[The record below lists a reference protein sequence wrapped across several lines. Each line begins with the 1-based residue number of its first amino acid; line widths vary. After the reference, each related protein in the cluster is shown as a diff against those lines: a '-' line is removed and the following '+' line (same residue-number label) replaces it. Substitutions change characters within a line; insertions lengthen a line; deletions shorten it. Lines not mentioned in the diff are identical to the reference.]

1 MSPTGHRAHGD
12 PTGVTPKCCRGSRV
26 NLALPERRCA
36 KHWVGLGGTGGNWEG
51 EGKTKP
57 RSRRRQGALWETSL
71 EISTY
76 HGNKI
81 LLFPT
86 GMPAAQ
92 HPPPATE
99 AGCSLVIL
107 HHLFSLADRKK
118 CRQKSD
124 VSYAGWHRKCCFNCI
139 LFGNKKRE
147 ARTNPRDIPSLPP
160 FKISIW

>member
-1 MSPTGHRAHGD
+1 MTSLGSPQ
-12 PTGVTPKCCRGSRV
+12 KCCTGSRV
-26 NLALPERRCA
+26 NLAPPESGCA
-36 KHWVGLGGTGGNWEG
+36 KDWVTLGSTGGNWESK
-51 EGKTKP
+51 EKAKP
-57 RSRRRQGALWETSL
+57 RSRRRQRALWETSL
-71 EISTY
+71 GISTY
-76 HGNKI
+76 RGNKI
-81 LLFPT
+81 LLFRT
-86 GMPAAQ
+86 GVPAAP
-92 HPPPATE
+92 HPPPATK

-147 ARTNPRDIPSLPP
+147 AKTNPPDIPSLPP